1 MIQCK
6 LVFLKKAIVYKSKKK
21 KLSIRKH
28 LKIMIDPCNSILDS
42 CLKKKVKINNK
53 LKKKMCFKL
62 QRDNFPDI

>member
-1 MIQCK
+1 MMQCK

-21 KLSIRKH
+21 KLSVRKH

-53 LKKKMCFKL
+53 LKKKIVFQITKG
-62 QRDNFPDI
+62 

>member
-1 MIQCK
+1 MFI
-6 LVFLKKAIVYKSKKK
+6 KAKRK

-28 LKIMIDPCNSILDS
+28 LKIMIDPYNSILDS

-53 LKKKMCFKL
+53 LKKKLCFKL